1 MPSAL
6 AVLRLI
12 TAANLV
18 ACSIGMS
25 PGLVHS
31 SPDGL
36 DQPQPLHARKP
47 TRGVAISILTKI
59 NSVMIL
65 IAQQAEKC
73 QNGR

>member
-36 DQPQPLHARKP
+36 DQPQPVR
-47 TRGVAISILTKI
+47 TENVIRVDGVMESPKL
-59 NSVMIL
+59 
-65 IAQQAEKC
+65 AE
-73 QNGR
+73 